1 MVYGGG
7 FDMVETM
14 PQTVPTAAG
23 YSPSF
28 DYSTFQFD
36 LSLLP
41 DDYSP
46 SGQIGLKTSQ
56 IKQEARSP
64 RPGSPTIY
72 QSPPYHQNNGELPLS
87 PNYSR
92 ERSSPGYPT
101 SPYYVPRSP
110 QSAQFYPTSPEPSA
124 KQPVKREKSLDLLA
138 ILQESR
144 LLAESLG
151 YREDSTDCTVPCTPP
166 RSEEDIYNSLDADFL
181 PKKEEIGVQSHP
193 LLKEILFKEEPR
205 SVSNSSDSSPCLS
218 SSSSPGPSEYEGS
231 SALRELLFKGVRK
244 ETADAIPK
252 ISQPKVERSQEE
264 LANPL
269 RKEEELFKDG
279 QKSDH
284 QLLRE
289 VLRDTSFQ
297 RKYNLRPVDLG
308 GVGTGYVE
316 DMEAGE
322 CVGDLAREQLEPVL
336 SLAIQQLQKDFDNT
350 CVALGIHPEP
360 RRWSAA
366 DVAAWVQWARRQLQL
381 PSVPLESFNVDGA
394 TLASLSEEEFCQ
406 RAPQCGS
413 MLHAQL
419 EIWKAAVEESP
430 RNTLAASWSPAGV
443 VQPPNSAVTP
453 PTVSNTSTASVKGSP
468 CTIDFSDDEDEECA
482 SGQSGNSNGASGGGG
497 GKMRNGG
504 SYIHLWQFLKEL
516 LQSPGVHG
524 SCIRWLDRGK
534 GVFKIEDSVRVARLW
549 GKRKNRP
556 AMNYDKLSRSIR
568 QYYKKGIMKKT
579 ERSQRLVY
587 QFCHPYC
594 LLLQSANSI
603 KRERSS

>member
-7 FDMVETM
+7 FDLVETM
-14 PQTVPTAAG
+14 PQTVPSAAG
-23 YSPSF
+23 FSPSF

-41 DDYSP
+41 DDYGISTAQ
-46 SGQIGLKTSQ
+46 SALKPTQ

-64 RPGSPTIY
+64 RPGSPSVY
-72 QSPPYHQNNGELPLS
+72 PSPPYPGGTPNELPLS
-87 PNYSR
+87 PNYSLDA
-92 ERSSPGYPT
+92 SPGYPT

-110 QSAQFYPTSPEPSA
+110 QSAQFYPTSPNPET

-166 RSEEDIYNSLDADFL
+166 RTEEDIYNSLDADFFG
-181 PKKEEIGVQSHP
+181 KKDELGGQDHP
-193 LLKEILFKEEPR
+193 LLKDILFKEEPR
-205 SVSNSSDSSPCLS
+205 SNSSNNSSTCS
-218 SSSSPGPSEYEGS
+218 SSSSTAS
-231 SALRELLFKGVRK
+231 SSPAPLEFETTSPLRELLFKGVRK
-244 ETADAIPK
+244 DYPETRNQAPK
-252 ISQPKVERSQEE
+252 TDRPRSEGTV
-264 LANPL
+264 NPL
-269 RKEEELFKDG
+269 QKEEELFKDN

-308 GVGTGYVE
+308 GVGTGFVE
-316 DMEAGE
+316 DMESGE
-322 CVGDLAREQLEPVL
+322 CVGDLAREQIESVL

-394 TLASLSEEEFCQ
+394 TLASLTEEEFCQ

-443 VQPPNSAVTP
+443 VQTSGNGGNVVNTPVTAGALASAATP
-453 PTVSNTSTASVKGSP
+453 SVKGST
-468 CTIDFSDDEDEECA
+468 CSMEFSDDEDEEGDQ
-482 SGQSGNSNGASGGGG
+482 GQSGTVVGGGGGG
-497 GKMRNGG
+497 GKIRNGG
-504 SYIHLWQFLKEL
+504 GSHIHLWQFLKEL
-516 LQSPGVHG
+516 LQSPGIHG
-524 SCIRWLDRGK
+524 SCIRWLDRSK

-594 LLLQSANSI
+594 L
-603 KRERSS
+603 

>member
-1 MVYGGG
+1 MYDLRSSIL
-7 FDMVETM
+7 FQM

-28 DYSTFQFD
+28 DYNTFQFD

-46 SGQIGLKTSQ
+46 TGGQICLKSSQ
-56 IKQEARSP
+56 IKQEVCSP
-64 RPGSPTIY
+64 RSGSPTIY
-72 QSPPYHQNNGELPLS
+72 QSPPYPNGELPLS
-87 PNYSR
+87 PNYSH
-92 ERSSPGYPT
+92 EGSSPGYPT

-181 PKKEEIGVQSHP
+181 PKKENTGVQGHP

-205 SVSNSSDSSPCLS
+205 SVSSNNGSSPSSLS
-218 SSSSPGPSEYEGS
+218 SSSSSPSPSSEFEGS
-231 SALRELLFKGVRK
+231 SALHELLFKGAALRK
-244 ETADAIPK
+244 DLVI
-252 ISQPKVERSQEE
+252 ISKTSPPKVERESREE

-308 GVGTGYVE
+308 GVGTGFVE
-316 DMEAGE
+316 DMETGE

-381 PSVPLESFNVDGA
+381 PSVPMESFNVDGA
-394 TLASLSEEEFCQ
+394 TLASFTEEEFCQ

-430 RNTLAASWSPAGV
+430 RNTLAASWSPTGV
-443 VQPPNSAVTP
+443 VQSPNSAVTP
-453 PTVSNTSTASVKGSP
+453 TVGNTIVNLKESP
-468 CTIDFSDDEDEECA
+468 CTIDFSDDEDEDCA
-482 SGQSGNSNGASGGGG
+482 SAQSGGNDSNSG

-504 SYIHLWQFLKEL
+504 SHIHLWQFLKEL

-524 SCIRWLDRGK
+524 SCIRWLDRNK

-594 LLLQSANSI
+594 L
-603 KRERSS
+603 

>member
-41 DDYSP
+41 EDYSP
-46 SGQIGLKTSQ
+46 VGDQLGLKSSQ
-56 IKQEARSP
+56 IKQEACSP

-72 QSPPYHQNNGELPLS
+72 QSPPYQNGDLSLS
-87 PNYSR
+87 PNYSH
-92 ERSSPGYPT
+92 EGSSPGYPT

-110 QSAQFYPTSPEPSA
+110 QSAQFYPISPEPSA

-181 PKKEEIGVQSHP
+181 PKKEDTGVQAHP

-205 SVSNSSDSSPCLS
+205 SVSSNGS
-218 SSSSPGPSEYEGS
+218 SSSSSSSTSSSTSSSPSPSCEFESNG
-231 SALRELLFKGVRK
+231 SALRELLFKGVTRK
-244 ETADAIPK
+244 ENLGEMPDK
-252 ISQPKVERSQEE
+252 LSELKVERSQEE
-264 LANPL
+264 LVNPL
-269 RKEEELFKDG
+269 QKEEQLFKDG

-381 PSVPLESFNVDGA
+381 PLVPLESFNVDGA
-394 TLASLSEEEFCQ
+394 TLAALTEEEFCQ

-443 VQPPNSAVTP
+443 VQSPSSAVAS
-453 PTVSNTSTASVKGSP
+453 PTIGNTTTTGNLKESP
-468 CTIDFSDDEDEECA
+468 CTVDFSDDEDEDCA
-482 SGQSGNSNGASGGGG
+482 SGQGASGGSAGG

-504 SYIHLWQFLKEL
+504 SHIHLWQFLKEL
-516 LQSPGVHG
+516 LQSPSVHG

-594 LLLQSANSI
+594 L
-603 KRERSS
+603 